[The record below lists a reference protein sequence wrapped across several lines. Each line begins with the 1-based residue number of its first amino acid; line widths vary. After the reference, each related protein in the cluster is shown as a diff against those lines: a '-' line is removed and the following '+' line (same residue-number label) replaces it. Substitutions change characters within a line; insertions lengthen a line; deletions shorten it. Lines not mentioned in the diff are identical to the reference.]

1 MPPLVIVFIC
11 GLVGVRA
18 ILASCLTDRVRRH
31 FLWSCLT
38 DAVRRRVAVWGGA
51 WPSESPSPISRFVA
65 SLAGPISRYFLWSGL
80 TACGS
85 TKCVGRTH
93 FKIRSIAWVE
103 GLALRHDVLLLLA
116 STMWL
121 RRVDQQ

>member
-18 ILASCLTDRVRRH
+18 LLA
-31 FLWSCLT
+31 SCLT
-38 DAVRRRVAVWGGA
+38 DAVRRRVASLA
-51 WPSESPSPISRFVA
+51 SPISRFVA

-93 FKIRSIAWVE
+93 FKIRSMAWVE
-103 GLALRHDVLLLLA
+103 GLARAQTRRSAFARLYDVA
-116 STMWL
+116 
-121 RRVDQQ
+121 